1 MASPPSP
8 RIIRPFVLHV
18 EKAQNAFGL
27 GGGTKVSA
35 FCRMEE
41 ERTSP
46 SPLHPA
52 LEARIQAQMN
62 GWQPNPWDPVR
73 TTRGEQPPPLRSCL
87 KWKISPFL
95 PRGTGKIGVCW
106 SVSRRGQRAWRLM
119 EWCLVDF
126 LPWKSKGH
134 WGFNVLLSVA
144 TGSLT

>member
-8 RIIRPFVLHV
+8 RIIRPLVLHI

-27 GGGTKVSA
+27 SGGTKVAA

-62 GWQPNPWDPVR
+62 GWQPN
-73 TTRGEQPPPLRSCL
+73 L
-87 KWKISPFL
+87 
-95 PRGTGKIGVCW
+95 
-106 SVSRRGQRAWRLM
+106 
-119 EWCLVDF
+119 
-126 LPWKSKGH
+126 
-134 WGFNVLLSVA
+134 
-144 TGSLT
+144 